1 MTAVD
6 TNLLVRFLT
15 HDDED
20 QYRRAVAAFE
30 SGDVFIPET
39 VWLETEWVL
48 RYAYGYAAAAVVRA
62 FSAVLGLPAIHTTAA
77 ARLLLAIE
85 WHERGLDFADA
96 LHLAGSQNAET
107 FLTFDQA
114 FIRKAVGVGH
124 CRVAQPA

>member
-6 TNLLVRFLT
+6 TNLLVRILT
-15 HDDED
+15 RDDED
-20 QYRRAVAAFE
+20 QYRMAVAVFD

-48 RYAYGYAAAAVVRA
+48 RYAYGFDAAAVVRA
-62 FSAVLGLPAIHTTAA
+62 FLAVLGLPAIHTTDAA
-77 ARLLLAIE
+77 LLLLAIE
-85 WHERGLDFADA
+85 WHEGGLDFADA

-107 FLTFDQA
+107 FLTFDQT